1 MLGYWPEDIRLNLLN
16 MKIAKIVN
24 NQIFVE
30 EHTQMFPNTAFP
42 PDGTVPQPFIEFYN
56 LYEVVDSLSY
66 DTKKQKLQSITPTLI
81 NNKVYIVEVL
91 DKTKEEFD
99 TECLIEVR
107 EKRNNLLSK
116 SDAYVMIDRW
126 ENYTDE
132 KKAALSLYRQKLR
145 DVPQDFADH
154 LDNVF
159 WPSMPII

>member
-1 MLGYWPEDIRLNLLN
+1 

-24 NQIFVE
+24 NQIFVD

-42 PDGTVPQPFIEFYN
+42 HDGTVPQPFMEFHN
-56 LYEVVDSLSY
+56 LYEVVDTISY
-66 DTKKQKLQSITPTLI
+66 DVNKQKLQSISPTLI
-81 NNKVYIVEVL
+81 DNKVYIVEVL
-91 DKTKEEFD
+91 NKTKSEIDEEW
-99 TECLIEVR
+99 LIKVR
-107 EKRNNLLSK
+107 EKRNGLLIK

-132 KKAALSLYRQKLR
+132 KKAALAEYRQKLR

-159 WPSMPII
+159 WPSMPNI